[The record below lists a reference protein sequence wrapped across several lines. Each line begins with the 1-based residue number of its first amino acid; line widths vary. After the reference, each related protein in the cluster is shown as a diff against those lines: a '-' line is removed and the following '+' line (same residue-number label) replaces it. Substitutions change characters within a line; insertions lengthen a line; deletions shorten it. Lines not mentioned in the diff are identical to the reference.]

1 MQRHPDVFDGIGCF
15 PGPPNVDPNVVPK
28 QTPCQLISIHLN
40 EAFKQEIDKMLKVG
54 VLKPVHEATPWM
66 NSFVLVEGKD
76 KS

>member
-1 MQRHPDVFDGIGCF
+1 MYLMVLDASQ
-15 PGPPNVDPNVVPK
+15 VPHTILK
-28 QTPCQLISIHLN
+28 WIQMLYPCQLISVHLK
-40 EAFKQEIDKMLKVG
+40 EAFKQQIDKMLKVG